1 MKLAEALSLRA
12 ELKNKINAFGPRI
25 RESAKMQEGDEPVE
39 DVDELRKELDDCLNQ
54 IEDLIYRIN
63 MTNVHATIDGESLTR
78 LIARRDVLSKRVD
91 IMWNL
96 VNQIGS
102 NDIRFGKNEIRTI
115 RTVDI
120 RELHKE
126 LDKYSKQL
134 RELDLKIQELN
145 WTVELVE

>member
-1 MKLAEALSLRA
+1 
-12 ELKNKINAFGPRI
+12 
-25 RESAKMQEGDEPVE
+25 
-39 DVDELRKELDDCLNQ
+39 
-54 IEDLIYRIN
+54 
-63 MTNVHATIDGESLTR
+63 
-78 LIARRDVLSKRVD
+78 
-91 IMWNL
+91 MWNL

>member
-1 MKLAEALSLRA
+1 
-12 ELKNKINAFGPRI
+12 
-25 RESAKMQEGDEPVE
+25 
-39 DVDELRKELDDCLNQ
+39 
-54 IEDLIYRIN
+54 
-63 MTNVHATIDGESLTR
+63 MTNVQATIDGESLTR
-78 LIARRDVLSKRVD
+78 LIARRDVLSKRVA
-91 IMWNL
+91 IMGNL

-126 LDKYSKQL
+126 VDKYSKQL

>member
-1 MKLAEALSLRA
+1 MALL
-12 ELKNKINAFGPRI
+12 LMP
-25 RESAKMQEGDEPVE
+25 
-39 DVDELRKELDDCLNQ
+39 
-54 IEDLIYRIN
+54 
-63 MTNVHATIDGESLTR
+63 SLTR
-78 LIARRDVLSKRVD
+78 LIARRDVLSKRVA